1 MVIYFRFPLQDWQH
15 INSLTGNFIYLS
27 MMRLANSLASN
38 NLSNGCIQNS
48 KWALRTDLHHINR
61 RKSKV
66 LQANHCALVPR
77 RSVREIVHKTANLK
91 CISNWSIDYLP
102 TIHQV
107 PVQNIA
113 TALLR
118 VYEWET
124 LCYRWN
130 IDADQKL
137 PRKSI
142 AKTKEENTK
151 VRLGTWE

>member
-1 MVIYFRFPLQDWQH
+1 
-15 INSLTGNFIYLS
+15 
-27 MMRLANSLASN
+27 MRLANSLPSN

-66 LQANHCALVPR
+66 LQANHCALDGLEEIPR

-118 VYEWET
+118 LYESTSGRPFVIGGILMRIRNFPGNRSQKQRRKIPKCGLGLESS
-124 LCYRWN
+124 LCTVSHCRWKYN
-130 IDADQKL
+130 
-137 PRKSI
+137 
-142 AKTKEENTK
+142 
-151 VRLGTWE
+151 